1 MYCTYHD
8 IDFDL
13 LKQKKKSEKLENI
26 VFEHHTYA
34 PNKIWNSHI
43 YLTEPGLFW
52 HSIQET
58 YGKPGRSFSKSIR
71 IKT

>member
-34 PNKIWNSHI
+34 PNKI
-43 YLTEPGLFW
+43 
-52 HSIQET
+52 
-58 YGKPGRSFSKSIR
+58 
-71 IKT
+71 